1 MANVHGGNL
10 HHPDTGNLHH
20 PDTEAQ
26 RSSRAGALSLGP

>member
-1 MANVHGGNL
+1 MDNVHGGNL